1 MWTDRV
7 YCVYCTE
14 CVVKEVWVRCETGE
28 VIGSTYWVHTA
39 VSLVHGI
46 VHLNLLLQRHNNH
59 QDLYLYRVYDNNKH
73 FFIYIFIVFAIKY
86 FATDYMKDFQSEVSQ
101 LLIILGELLSVLRVR
116 AVCVW
121 CTLSARFTSKVL
133 ANFLFLSAPA
143 TTSPARATI

>member
-1 MWTDRV
+1 M
-7 YCVYCTE
+7 
-14 CVVKEVWVRCETGE
+14 
-28 VIGSTYWVHTA
+28 
-39 VSLVHGI
+39 SLVHGI

-121 CTLSARFTSKVL
+121 CTLSARFTSIDIVVL
-133 ANFLFLSAPA
+133 PVDQILIAVFCMDPADNLPQMLGYNFTSYYLTCSGYNLATANQL
-143 TTSPARATI
+143 IN